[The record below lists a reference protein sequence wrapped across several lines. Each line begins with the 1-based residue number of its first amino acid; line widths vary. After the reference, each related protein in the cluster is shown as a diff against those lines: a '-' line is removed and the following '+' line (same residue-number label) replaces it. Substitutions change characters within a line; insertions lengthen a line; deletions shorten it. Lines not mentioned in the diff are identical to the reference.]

1 MSGKQSLFH
10 FPAEGAMIKALCE
23 LFLLENYTRNFA
35 IPIQYFGGS
44 ICVVVLLIDKKIQ
57 ASSFTLPEVA
67 IRSKA
72 ADWKIR
78 TESQK

>member
-44 ICVVVLLIDKKIQ
+44 ICVVVLLIDKKNTSIKFYTPG
-57 ASSFTLPEVA
+57 SSYSLEGGRLEDT
-67 IRSKA
+67 
-72 ADWKIR
+72 D
-78 TESQK
+78 